1 MSVSIYINSTPVA
14 SGATP
19 LPFKMPILDVGTY
32 NITIV
37 ASETANTTRAAVTRY
52 LKVLPAPVRLNVYV
66 NGTPLGQVLFVSY
79 GQLLAFNILA
89 SSTVPPRGN
98 AFIVVDGEKF
108 GAVLDTL
115 NIGAGVHNLSIVF
128 MPSGKDF
135 APAAVNSTL
144 VVAKSAPTLTAP
156 RYVVTTYG
164 TAPTATIGLFVY
176 GRPVSG
182 VVTVAVA
189 NYTEEVQ
196 VHGNTTIILP
206 KLPAGTYQVLVS
218 FPGNKDLYQATTSFL
233 LVVQS
238 ARTTVVV
245 QTPPRSVYG
254 SAVPISAYVTPQVPG
269 TISIFVNGTLIYNG
283 QGPRVSTSWLPPRGG
298 HFNITAVFQSLS
310 SNYSNSMSYTII
322 YVEKANCNI
331 AIQINS
337 SNIYV
342 LRKYYIIINSSVVP
356 KVYIDGKYIGAAAVL
371 PVVFNATGPHEIY
384 AVFSGDERY
393 RSCNS
398 SLLVEAAK
406 NPSAVAIETQHTL
419 VMPNSPL
426 GLIIDIHTN
435 SYIVNGN
442 IIVLAQN
449 IINKNNYTFIK
460 YINNS
465 KNIVYIFLPSAGSY
479 VLRVYY
485 EGNPYTEG
493 NYSNAVAVTVVEGV
507 LGVPLILV
515 ASYGAAAVSAYA
527 IVLAI
532 KIIRRRSL
540 RAS

>member
-1 MSVSIYINSTPVA
+1 MSIYINGTLMA
-14 SGATP
+14 SGTTP
-19 LPFKMPILDVGTY
+19 LSFKEPILDVGTY

-37 ASETANTTRAAVTRY
+37 ASETANTTGVAITKY
-52 LKVLPAPVRLNVYV
+52 FKVVPAPVRLEAYV
-66 NGTPLGQVLFVSY
+66 NGTPLGQVLVASY
-79 GQLLAFNILA
+79 GQLLTFDVAT
-89 SSTVPPRGN
+89 SSTVPPRGSVS
-98 AFIVVDGEKF
+98 ILVDGKKY
-108 GAVLDTL
+108 GRVLDTL
-115 NIGAGVHNLSIVF
+115 DVGAGVHNLSITF
-128 MPSGKDF
+128 TPSNKDF
-135 APAAVNSTL
+135 APATINSTL

-164 TAPTATIGLFVY
+164 TTPMATIGLFVY
-176 GRPVSG
+176 GRPISG
-182 VVTVAVA
+182 ILTVTVA

-196 VHGNTTIILP
+196 VYGNTTVVLP
-206 KLPAGTYQVLVS
+206 KLPAGAYQVLVS
-218 FPGNKDLYQATTSFL
+218 FPGNNNLYQASTSFF
-233 LVVQS
+233 LVVES
-238 ARTTVVV
+238 AKTTVVV
-245 QTPPRSVYG
+245 QVPPKSVYG
-254 SAVPISAYVTPQVPG
+254 SVVPISAYITPQVPG
-269 TISIFVNGTLIYNG
+269 TISILVNGTLIYNSR
-283 QGPRVSTSWLPPRGG
+283 GPSISTSWVPPRSG

-310 SNYSNSMSYTII
+310 SNYSNSMTYTII

-331 AIQINS
+331 LLQINS

-356 KVYIDGKYIGAAAVL
+356 EVYIDGRYIGAATVL
-371 PVVFNATGPHEIY
+371 PIVFNSTGPHDIY

-393 RSCNS
+393 TSCNS

-406 NPSAVAIETQHTL
+406 NPSTIVVETQRKL

-426 GLIIDIHTN
+426 ELTIDVYTN

-442 IIVLAQN
+442 VIVVAQN

-465 KNIVYIFLPSAGSY
+465 KSTIYISLPSAGSY

-493 NYSNAVAVTVVEGV
+493 NYSNAIAVTVVEGV
-507 LGVPLILV
+507 LGIPLILV
-515 ASYGAAAVSAYA
+515 ASYGAAAISAYVA
-527 IVLAI
+527 VLAV
-532 KIIRRRSL
+532 KIIRRRSY